1 MDYLIIFLFVFL
13 ICISFMGYGL
23 LIANYINKDL
33 LKINIG
39 YIGLFG
45 LLACTII
52 SYITI
57 YITNHGYTHNIFLH
71 LIGISSFF
79 YFFYKKKMEFKFSY
93 FLLIFILLF
102 IGLLIIRNHDDFSY
116 YHLTYSL
123 GLTEEKLI
131 LGLGNLGNR
140 YNKHSSIFFLN
151 SIIYL
156 PIIKYYLFHSTGW
169 ITLLFI
175 NFIFLDKILFDSKK
189 NLDCEFYISLLFF
202 LFINYKFFRIGGY
215 GTDVSG
221 QIIVLS
227 ILPLILK
234 LYNFD
239 KVKEISKNN
248 LSIIILLISY
258 ASTIKSFLILNFL
271 YLVPLLYFTKA
282 KNIKAIIIP
291 KVYAISFLTIFLLA
305 SINISYSGCAIYPVK
320 TTCFENQLEWSL
332 KKDHVSNQNKW
343 YQQWSKSGAGI
354 NYRTLSPEQYIKKLN
369 WVPNWYERY
378 FKYKFK
384 ETLLGVIFL
393 SLLVIFLFNS
403 NKNKV
408 TKPSNGIKR
417 SSLITIAISFVLFL
431 EWFWHHPA
439 LRYGGYYLLVTLM
452 FMPISIFLSRK
463 SINFN
468 KKYSMIIFLIFLS
481 YSLFNLKNFTRIKE
495 EMKIVKNNNFPFF
508 YSKDQKSNRVNIG
521 NNVFIYIPL
530 NEDGC
535 WISKTPCAGRSDH
548 VLGKK
553 IGPYKAIIKKF

>member
-1 MDYLIIFLFVFL
+1 MFL

-45 LLACTII
+45 LLACSII

-71 LIGISSFF
+71 LIGISSFI

-175 NFIFLDKILFDSKK
+175 NFIFLNQILSGSKK

-221 QIIVLS
+221 QIIILS

-248 LSIIILLISY
+248 LSIIILLITY

-271 YLVPLLYFTKA
+271 YLLPLLYFTKA

-320 TTCFENQLEWSL
+320 VTCFENQLEWSL
-332 KKDHVSNQNKW
+332 KKNHVSNQNKW

-393 SLLVIFLFNS
+393 SLLVFFLFNS
-403 NKNKV
+403 NKNKA

-417 SSLITIAISFVLFL
+417 SSLITIAISFVLFF

-452 FMPISIFLSRK
+452 FMPISVFLSRK
-463 SINFN
+463 SISFN

-521 NNVFIYIPL
+521 NNIFIYIPL

>member
-1 MDYLIIFLFVFL
+1 
-13 ICISFMGYGL
+13 MGYGL

-45 LLACTII
+45 LLACSII

-71 LIGISSFF
+71 LIGISSFI

-175 NFIFLDKILFDSKK
+175 NFIFLNQILSGSKK

-221 QIIVLS
+221 QIIILS

-248 LSIIILLISY
+248 LSIIILLITY

-271 YLVPLLYFTKA
+271 YLLPLLYFTKA

-320 TTCFENQLEWSL
+320 VTCFENQLEWSL
-332 KKDHVSNQNKW
+332 KKNHVSNQNKW

-393 SLLVIFLFNS
+393 SLLVFFLFNS
-403 NKNKV
+403 NKNKA

-417 SSLITIAISFVLFL
+417 SSLITIAISFVLFF

-452 FMPISIFLSRK
+452 FMPISVFLSRK
-463 SINFN
+463 SISFN

-521 NNVFIYIPL
+521 NNIFIYIPL

>member
-1 MDYLIIFLFVFL
+1 MDYIIIFLFVFL

-45 LLACTII
+45 LLACSII

-71 LIGISSFF
+71 LIGISSFI

-175 NFIFLDKILFDSKK
+175 NFIFLNQILSGSKK

-221 QIIVLS
+221 QIIILS

-248 LSIIILLISY
+248 LSIIILLITY

-271 YLVPLLYFTKA
+271 YLLPLLYFTKA

-320 TTCFENQLEWSL
+320 VTCFENQLEWSL
-332 KKDHVSNQNKW
+332 KKNHVSNQNKW

-393 SLLVIFLFNS
+393 SLLVFFLFNS
-403 NKNKV
+403 NKNKA

-417 SSLITIAISFVLFL
+417 SSLITIAISFVLFF

-452 FMPISIFLSRK
+452 FMPISVFLSRK
-463 SINFN
+463 SISFN

-521 NNVFIYIPL
+521 NNIFIYIPL